1 MNASA
6 TWSEGLSFTGTADS
20 GFSVPMGTNAA
31 YGGADDGFRPLELML
46 VSLAGCTGMDVVSIL
61 LKKRQQVTGFQVN
74 VHAIGDRANLLV
86 LDGFEQLIPV
96 TGTRDLRHRV
106 EARQARQTGRLPALR
121 KMLTDNK
128 VVTWA
133 ACQISETPFPCLQLN
148 NVWRTPCQHADVA
161 SA

>member
-74 VHAIGDRANLLV
+74 VHAERSDEHPRVFTSITVEYSFQGNQLDPAAVARA
-86 LDGFEQLIPV
+86 
-96 TGTRDLRHRV
+96 V
-106 EARQARQTGRLPALR
+106 EL
-121 KMLTDNK
+121 
-128 VVTWA
+128 
-133 ACQISETPFPCLQLN
+133 SETKYCGARAMLAQAVPIDH
-148 NVWRTPCQHADVA
+148 VIRIEEA
-161 SA
+161 SAQLAAV